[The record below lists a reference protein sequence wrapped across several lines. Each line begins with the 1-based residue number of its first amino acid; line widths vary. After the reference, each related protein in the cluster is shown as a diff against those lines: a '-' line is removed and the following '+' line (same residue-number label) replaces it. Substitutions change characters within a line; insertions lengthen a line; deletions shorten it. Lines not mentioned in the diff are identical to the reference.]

1 MRMEDGMTPPPGPLP
16 QEGGGSA
23 TSKSVNYFW
32 IKTCDKHPEVS
43 LNNVILLKSNV
54 AGAG

>member
-43 LNNVILLKSNV
+43 LNNVILLKSNA